1 MTAQADTSTMVPS
14 SVPGSGSSGPGASSG
29 SGEHTCQSAAKSEPT
44 DTSRLIAA
52 AQPIKP
58 EANQTNSSPFPP
70 PKTDKPRPHVCGTC
84 QRSFARLEHLKRHER
99 SHTKE
104 KPFECPAC
112 TRCFARRDLLLR
124 HQQKLHQQG
133 ATSTRPRTGR
143 RESTTGLPP
152 NSANRVRKNSVASS
166 VGGPTSTA
174 SMRPRANTISHIDP
188 SALNS
193 LLASHNASLGRGGGG
208 QPGHSHHGSLSV
220 LGGPSAFDYRGM
232 STAVGTHGLS
242 HGLPKLDT
250 HLGLGLGGGLRTAP
264 IPGFGADEFELEKFF
279 GTASTINPNQLHFNA
294 GLPIHSPFNA
304 FGNPFANNN
313 AIEEDEFAWSAGLDS
328 SMVFPGP
335 NETAVDG
342 SSPSAIST
350 ASQSGFSEVMA
361 DGSGQPTSAPMWHN
375 PLVTHTNI
383 NPSTYSL
390 DAMAPVFPE
399 LMMSNTISPKDL
411 ADQGANDFYISSPQ
425 PVATMS
431 PTAGIPGMPNQYFQ
445 PPVAFHSDTVSISP
459 SSMNGSARQSSVT
472 SVSTDTLTDTTR
484 QALVFNLSQALGY
497 GMPQRKY
504 SQPQVSSPLSV
515 SNSSKPN
522 SQVASLPSTID
533 LQRYVNAYIRYFHPH
548 LPFLHIPTLSFD
560 SPAYTYHLRT
570 AGSFAHDSMV
580 GGGGC
585 LILAMSAIG
594 ALYEFEHNVAKEL
607 FDAAKKMILFYLD
620 ERRRAGL
627 SAAVNGPNPASDSVN
642 KPPLWLVQA
651 MLLNL
656 IFGHNCGD
664 RQAAEVASTH
674 CAALVS
680 LAKAAGLDRPPS
692 DAATSQSPSNQSIGD
707 VEMSDESV
715 GPEMPQNSSQC
726 GIVDDHTQW
735 IKWKQIEERKRTYF
749 AIFSMSSI
757 LVSAYAHAPRILNSE
772 IRLDLPCEEDI
783 WSAEN
788 AQAWASMGG
797 PLVAQS
803 KGLPF
808 NAAMTYLLEAS
819 TRQQTDRSL
828 NSYQQPFGGDI
839 AAGSS
844 PESDIRPSTFGCYV
858 LINSLHVYI
867 WETRQRHTG
876 RLWKTH
882 ETEAM
887 HAQVEPALRA
897 WQLAWRAN
905 PNHSIER
912 PSPFGPLSA
921 DCIPLLDL
929 AYVRLFVNLSRSK
942 ELLWQRDF
950 DGMASELAK
959 GVDIVAQADSTPD
972 RIPESLES
980 TTMGASNSPS
990 AVNARD
996 MDGVGD
1002 PSQAHGG
1009 NVIQPSSKRERH
1021 LRKAAFY
1028 AADSLSMADKLG
1040 STYAEFTGRE
1050 LPNSS
1055 AMCTFDCAQILAE
1068 WVATVQDRVGR
1079 FLGVLGKDEIDYTTV
1094 PAIMLLEEED
1104 IKLLQ
1109 KVADILH
1116 AADMKLAYDITSS
1129 SIPILGSLSN
1139 LSHCG
1144 YGTKL
1149 LILTAYMLA
1158 KSAVWPGE
1166 FSFHQMSAA
1175 RSYHPVTHV
1184 MARALE
1190 NHAQHINQRAEK
1202 SVTAS

>member
-1 MTAQADTSTMVPS
+1 
-14 SVPGSGSSGPGASSG
+14 
-29 SGEHTCQSAAKSEPT
+29 
-44 DTSRLIAA
+44 
-52 AQPIKP
+52 
-58 EANQTNSSPFPP
+58 
-70 PKTDKPRPHVCGTC
+70 
-84 QRSFARLEHLKRHER
+84 
-99 SHTKE
+99 
-104 KPFECPAC
+104 
-112 TRCFARRDLLLR
+112 
-124 HQQKLHQQG
+124 
-133 ATSTRPRTGR
+133 
-143 RESTTGLPP
+143 
-152 NSANRVRKNSVASS
+152 
-166 VGGPTSTA
+166 
-174 SMRPRANTISHIDP
+174 MRPRANTISHIDP
-188 SALNS
+188 NALNN
-193 LLASHNASLGRGGGG
+193 LLSSHTASLGRSGGGHS
-208 QPGHSHHGSLSV
+208 GHSHHGSLSA
-220 LGGPSAFDYRGM
+220 LSGPSAFDFRGM
-232 STAVGTHGLS
+232 STAVGTNGQH
-242 HGLPKLDT
+242 HGLPKLNT

-264 IPGFGADEFELEKFF
+264 IPGFGPDEFELEKFF
-279 GTASTINPNQLHFNA
+279 GAGSTINPNQLHHFNA
-294 GLPIHSPFNA
+294 GLGHVQSPFNA
-304 FGNPFANNN
+304 FGNPFANSN
-313 AIEEDEFAWSAGLDS
+313 AIEEDEYAWSAGLDN
-328 SMVFPGP
+328 SMMFPGS
-335 NETAVDG
+335 NEVAVDG

-350 ASQSGFSEVMA
+350 ASQSGFSEVVA
-361 DGSGQPTSAPMWHN
+361 DGSGQPTSTAMWHN
-375 PLVTHTNI
+375 PLVTHANI
-383 NPSTYSL
+383 NSTAYSL

-399 LMMSNTISPKDL
+399 LMMNNTISPKDL
-411 ADQGANDFYISSPQ
+411 ADQSGADFYISSPQ

-445 PPVAFHSDTVSISP
+445 PPMAFHSDTGSISS
-459 SSMNGSARQSSVT
+459 SSMNGSGRHSSVT

-497 GMPQRKY
+497 GIPQRKF
-504 SQPQVSSPLSV
+504 SQPQISSPLYV
-515 SNSSKPN
+515 STNGKPPN
-522 SQVASLPSTID
+522 QVASLPSTID
-533 LQRYVNAYIRYFHPH
+533 LQRYVNAYIQYFHPH
-548 LPFLHIPTLSFD
+548 LPFLHIPTLCFD
-560 SPAYTYHLRT
+560 TPAYTYHLRT
-570 AGSFAHDSMV
+570 AGNFNQDNMV

-607 FDAAKKMILFYLD
+607 FDAAKKMILYYLD

-627 SAAVNGPNPASDSVN
+627 SAAVNGPSTASDSVN

-680 LAKAAGLDRPPS
+680 LAKAAGLDRS
-692 DAATSQSPSNQSIGD
+692 AGDSAATQSPPNDVSSSD
-707 VEMSDESV
+707 VEMNDISISSET
-715 GPEMPQNSSQC
+715 PQNGPQAEPT
-726 GIVDDHTQW
+726 DEHMQW

-772 IRLDLPCEEDI
+772 IRLDLPCEEDL
-783 WSAEN
+783 WSVDN
-788 AQAWASMGG
+788 PQAWIAMGG
-797 PLVAQS
+797 PLTAQS

-808 NAAMTYLLEAS
+808 HTAMTYLLEAS
-819 TRQQTDRSL
+819 TRQQTDRRQ
-828 NSYQQPFGGDI
+828 NSYQQPFGGDM
-839 AAGSS
+839 AAGGAT
-844 PESDIRPSTFGCYV
+844 ESDIRPSTFGCYV

-887 HAQVEPALRA
+887 HAQVEPALKA

-950 DGMASELAK
+950 DGMATELAK
-959 GVDIVAQADSTPD
+959 GVDIVAQADGTPD
-972 RIPESLES
+972 RTSDCIDAKPVAV
-980 TTMGASNSPS
+980 TNSSDAIMAQDVDAIGELSP
-990 AVNARD
+990 
-996 MDGVGD
+996 G
-1002 PSQAHGG
+1002 HGG
-1009 NVIQPSSKRERH
+1009 NGIQPSSKRERH

-1040 STYAEFTGRE
+1040 STYAEFTARE

-1109 KVADILH
+1109 KIADILH
-1116 AADMKLAYDITSS
+1116 TADMKLAYDLTSNA
-1129 SIPILGSLSN
+1129 IPMLSSLSN

-1149 LILTAYMLA
+1149 LMITAYMLG
-1158 KSAVWPGE
+1158 KSAVWPGK
-1166 FSFHQMSAA
+1166 FAFIQK
-1175 RSYHPVTHV
+1175 V
-1184 MARALE
+1184 E
-1190 NHAQHINQRAEK
+1190 NTNIWQ
-1202 SVTAS
+1202 